1 MIELDPLQT
10 TAVDRRSFLLAAT
23 ALATTSSTARS
34 APKVRVT
41 THTYKTVKRLPIKL
55 DLHRPDTAGRPR
67 LAVWI
72 HGGALINGHRA
83 GISGR
88 VKTDLLGAG
97 YALASIDYRLAP
109 ETPMP
114 EILGDVVDAF
124 EWLRAV
130 SYTHLTLP
138 TILLV

>member
-10 TAVDRRSFLLAAT
+10 TAVDRRTFLVAAT
-23 ALATTSSTARS
+23 ALAVSSTARS

-55 DLHRPDTAGRPR
+55 DLHRPDT
-67 LAVWI
+67 
-72 HGGALINGHRA
+72 
-83 GISGR
+83 
-88 VKTDLLGAG
+88 
-97 YALASIDYRLAP
+97 
-109 ETPMP
+109 
-114 EILGDVVDAF
+114 
-124 EWLRAV
+124 V

>member
-1 MIELDPLQT
+1 MNVEERPV
-10 TAVDRRSFLLAAT
+10 VDRREFLLAT
-23 ALATTSSTARS
+23 AAS
-34 APKVRVT
+34 AVTGSISQSAQSRKIRVT
-41 THTYKTVKRLPIKL
+41 THTYKTAKRLPIKL
-55 DLHRPDTAGRPR
+55 DLHRPDTDGRPR

-109 ETPMP
+109 ETSMP
-114 EILGDVVDAF
+114 KIHSDVEDAF

-138 TILLV
+138 TKA